1 MQFFA
6 DASTNSQPNSRAK
19 ACPSC
24 VETSRSVTLSLL
36 FPTSIMGTG
45 AEGAADDKKVK
56 MLMIP
61 SPVGSG
67 CETAEFV

>member
-6 DASTNSQPNSRAK
+6 DASTNSQPSSLAK

-36 FPTSIMGTG
+36 LPTSMMGTG
-45 AEGAADDKKVK
+45 ACEFMAEIGEPGYDGDDAHDSFTRW
-56 MLMIP
+56 IWW
-61 SPVGSG
+61 
-67 CETAEFV
+67 